1 YDITIDETGQV
12 HSETLYTIGQVKEL
26 NLWGVEQNPSDIIN
40 ENMEVSA
47 VHFLS
52 IFASEYTVVGQTSG
66 NTIASPTDTT
76 PLDEDVSIQIGAS
89 ERAFDIG
96 FGRSYD
102 LINETSGATE
112 SSGLT
117 AINTLLGVRLS
128 DLILILWQA
137 PISAWLFAHMSYGL
151 STQMQ
156 NTYATVGDMVANVNT
171 AFTNTNWWYAV
182 TFPTWNGLRVEQ
194 DPVYTAYTNLYA
206 EPSAGGGGLIL
217 LVGLVVGVIAIVW
230 IIRRR

>member
-1 YDITIDETGQV
+1 
-12 HSETLYTIGQVKEL
+12 
-26 NLWGVEQNPSDIIN
+26 
-40 ENMEVSA
+40 
-47 VHFLS
+47 LS
-52 IFASEYTVVGQTSG
+52 VFASEYTVVGQTSG
-66 NTIASPTDTT
+66 NTIVSPTDTS
-76 PLDEDVSIQIGAS
+76 PLDEDVSIQVGAN

-102 LINETSGATE
+102 LVNESTDTTV

-117 AINTLLGVRLS
+117 CLNTLLGVRLS
-128 DLILILWQA
+128 DLILVGWQA

-151 STQMQ
+151 SAQMQ
-156 NTYATVGDMVANVNT
+156 STYATVGDMVANVNT

-194 DPVYTAYTNLYA
+194 DPVYTAYSNLYA
-206 EPSAGGGGLIL
+206 EPATGGGGLIL
-217 LVGLVVGVIAIVW
+217 VVGLVVGVIAIVW